1 VGNSVSQEKRLPSG
15 VTEKWNRWS
24 LLESYVRRTDRYVKF
39 LFTYVEV
46 QSTFYNR
53 NSVILR
59 KVNYRIENVCF
70 LKRAFD
76 ARSRRTFL
84 L

>member
-1 VGNSVSQEKRLPSG
+1 MGNSVSQEKRLPSG